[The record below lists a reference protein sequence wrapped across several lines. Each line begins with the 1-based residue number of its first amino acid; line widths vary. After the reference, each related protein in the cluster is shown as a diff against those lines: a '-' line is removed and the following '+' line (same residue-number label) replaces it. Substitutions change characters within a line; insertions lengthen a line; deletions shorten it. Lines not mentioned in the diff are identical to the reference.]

1 MLKIE
6 VKGGGGNM
14 GSLVHTSTG
23 ACTAPAACTCG
34 TVMMQARKKLN
45 MDAIAVNCRGEL
57 LRFLLLF

>member
-1 MLKIE
+1 
-6 VKGGGGNM
+6 M